1 MERAPWPVGMLFG
14 LSLAVVILLAG
25 PLLLFNPLFT
35 SALQVRHDVAAAFDT
50 TQEAVERVTTAFLV
64 DIYLDGPFD
73 ALLDG
78 DGPLLDADERSH
90 MSDVSGLVRLLAAIL
105 GVAAVVAIVTGVRL
119 RREPRRQGEIMIM
132 AAGAIGATA
141 LLLGISFAVAF
152 DTAFLLFHE
161 LLFPPGTFL
170 FATGSDLI
178 TLFPEGFWFDAALAA
193 GGAIILTALV
203 VTAVGIVRWRSGER
217 LSTTA

>member
-141 LLLGISFAVAF
+141 LLLGIFFAVAF

-203 VTAVGIVRWRSGER
+203 VTAIGIVRWRSGER

>member
-1 MERAPWPVGMLFG
+1 MERAAWPVGTLFG

-64 DIYLDGPFD
+64 DIYLEGAFD
-73 ALLDG
+73 APLDG

-105 GVAAVVAIVTGVRL
+105 GVAAVVVIVTGVRL

-132 AAGAIGATA
+132 AAGAIGTTA
-141 LLLGISFAVAF
+141 LLLGIFFAVAF

-203 VTAVGIVRWRSGER
+203 VTAIGIVRWRSGER

>member
-1 MERAPWPVGMLFG
+1 MLFG

-141 LLLGISFAVAF
+141 LLLGIFFAVAF

-203 VTAVGIVRWRSGER
+203 VTAIGIVRWRSGER

>member
-1 MERAPWPVGMLFG
+1 MERAPWPVGLLFG

-50 TQEAVERVTTAFLV
+50 TQADVERVTSAYLA

-73 ALLDG
+73 ASLDG
-78 DGPLLDADERSH
+78 DEPLLDADERSH

-105 GVAAVVAIVTGVRL
+105 GIAVVVAIVTGVLL

-141 LLLGISFAVAF
+141 LLLGIFFAVAF

-161 LLFPPGTFL
+161 LLFPPGTYL

-178 TLFPEGFWFDAALAA
+178 TLFPEAFWFDAALAA
-193 GGAIILTALV
+193 GGAIILTALL
-203 VTAVGIVRWRSGER
+203 VTAIGVVRWRSGER
-217 LSTTA
+217 PSTTA

>member
-1 MERAPWPVGMLFG
+1 MLFG

-73 ALLDG
+73 APLDG

-141 LLLGISFAVAF
+141 LLLGIFFAVAF

-203 VTAVGIVRWRSGER
+203 VTAIGIVRWRSGER